1 MAAPSVVATRFTGI
15 FPERVK
21 PNAFPSV
28 YTYKAEKRRSRM
40 SALETLSIEAR
51 LADELIGSLAPESVE
66 IRDRGEAIE
75 FRLRKRGWKLGQVL
89 LSKFSLR
96 KMAGERDGR
105 VKLEYLR
112 RDIERS
118 AVTRRRYSFPRNL
131 RLS

>member
-1 MAAPSVVATRFTGI
+1 
-15 FPERVK
+15 
-21 PNAFPSV
+21 
-28 YTYKAEKRRSRM
+28 M
-40 SALETLSIEAR
+40 SALENLSIEAR